1 MVMKYIKINW
11 LAVLG
16 ILLIS
21 SCHTNEEEI
30 ISTEY
35 NDPPRVTISTT
46 QTARVINENGEALI
60 NFDATY
66 NQQQQNDLKQA
77 FVLFDGKLVNKYG
90 EKLTINHASG
100 ATSTYSISGV
110 ENDINYSVLT
120 VFENRNKVE
129 FAHDTKMNIAIN
141 EKTTLTTQPNT
152 HSLNGNSYNSK
163 VNITHFSPDLNNDV
177 HITAIPAN
185 RMGKDING
193 EHKYLEMYDVF
204 FLDVTSENGQP
215 LETKLAIKSDYL
227 QENGIKIWAFD
238 YDKAI
243 WLPVKTEDNNQSF
256 TYQKSGYY
264 CMAKSKPGIY
274 ASGQLVLENTPI
286 SNIRINLY
294 DGQSRQSVFTSTQGK
309 WFAFLPAD
317 ADISAEV
324 KAACGPIETFNI
336 KTQNAP
342 IENLT
347 TSMDNSSHL
356 FTRIVGQV
364 KDCNGDLNMDYILKN
379 HTDQTTYYFAKGSS
393 TDILLPVCESG
404 EVSLSTSTIDG
415 NEEGNMVTWRVE
427 DVIQTGTWFACDRAK
442 NPYFNLIID
451 GTNKMYW
458 QTKTQQN
465 SDGRW
470 SIDLQDEQSNIVL
483 TIFVPDDGV
492 GKKADN
498 RLNILL
504 REKSFEGQGYEIFC
518 PTSTQ
523 GCGFEHF
530 EITHFDFQNDDLIR
544 GYFKGRFWVKTLSP
558 LTAGYKNVEG
568 EFQIKKEF

>member
-11 LAVLG
+11 LVAFG

-21 SCHTNEEEI
+21 ACHTNEEEI
-30 ISTEY
+30 ILTED

-46 QTARVINENGEALI
+46 QTARVINEKGEALL

-66 NQQQQNDLKQA
+66 NQQQQYDLSLA
-77 FVLFDGKLVNKYG
+77 FVIFDGKKVNKYG
-90 EKLTINHASG
+90 EKLTLQSTSG
-100 ATSTYSISGV
+100 LTSTYVVSGV

-129 FAHDTKMNIAIN
+129 FANDTKMNIAIN
-141 EKTTLTTQPNT
+141 DKTTLTTQPNSYT
-152 HSLNGNSYNSK
+152 IDGSSYNSK
-163 VNITHFSPDLNNDV
+163 VNMTYFSPDLNNDI
-177 HITAIPAN
+177 HLTAIPAN
-185 RMGKDING
+185 RVGKDVDG
-193 EHKYLEMYDVF
+193 QHKYLEIYDVF
-204 FLDVTSENGQP
+204 YLDILSENSQHIDA
-215 LETKLAIKSDYL
+215 KLGISSEYL
-227 QENGIKIWAFD
+227 QENDLNIWSFD
-238 YDKAI
+238 YDKAL
-243 WLPVKTEDNNQSF
+243 WLPVIMEVNSQSF
-256 TYQKSGYY
+256 SYQKSGYY
-264 CMAKSKPGIY
+264 CIAKSKKGIY
-274 ASGQLVLENTPI
+274 ASGQLSSENTPI
-286 SNIRINLY
+286 SNIRLNLH
-294 DGQSRQSVFTSTQGK
+294 DGHSRQSIFTSAQGK

-317 ADISAEV
+317 TDVRADV
-324 KAACGPIETFNI
+324 TAACGPIATFNI
-336 KTQNAP
+336 KTQNTP
-342 IENLT
+342 IENLK
-347 TSMDNSSHL
+347 TSIDNSSQN
-356 FTRIVGQV
+356 FAKIVGQV

-379 HTDQTTYYFAKGSS
+379 HTDQTSYYFAKGSS
-393 TDILLPVCESG
+393 TDIYIPMCGSE
-404 EVSLSTSTIDG
+404 EVTLSTSSIDG
-415 NEEGNMVTWRVE
+415 SEEGNKVTWRVE
-427 DVIQTGTWFACDRAK
+427 DIIQTGTWFVCDRAK

-458 QTKTQQN
+458 QTKTQKN

-470 SIDLQDEQSNIVL
+470 SIDLKDEQSNVVL

-492 GKKADN
+492 GEKADN

-530 EITHFDFQNDDLIR
+530 EITHFDFQNDDFIR

-568 EFQIKKEF
+568 EFQLLKEF